1 MKLRGKVAVVTG
13 ASRGLGKAFALAFAR
28 EGAMVT
34 VAARTVQRTRFI
46 AGTIYETADQI
57 AAAGG
62 KVLTVPTDVADELS
76 VATMVRQTLEAF
88 GRIDILINNAA
99 TNRPALFTKLPQKK
113 WDEILGVNLR
123 GTVLCTRAVIPRMM
137 EQKGGHII
145 NLSSM
150 ASLAPGHD
158 PMTGLAYDVSKAAV
172 NRFTIGLAEALRQYA
187 IAVNVLMVDNTVT
200 EGWSYLN
207 PAADKS
213 SWYKPELWAAYALHV
228 ATRDPSTYTGRVLT
242 EGDLRMETARPENI

>member
-1 MKLRGKVAVVTG
+1 MKLKDKVAIVTG
-13 ASRGLGKAFALAFAR
+13 ASRGLGRAFALAFAR

-34 VAARTVQRTRFI
+34 LAARTVQKSRFI
-46 AGTIYETADQI
+46 AGTLYETADQI
-57 AAAGG
+57 AAECGRA
-62 KVLTVPTDVADELS
+62 LPVPTDVADERS
-76 VATMVRQTLEAF
+76 VEHMVRKTLDAF
-88 GRIDILINNAA
+88 HRIDILINNAA
-99 TNRPALFTKLPQKK
+99 TNRPALFARLSQKK
-113 WDEILGVNLR
+113 WDEILAVNLR
-123 GTVLCTRAVIPRMM
+123 GTVLCTRAVLSSML

-150 ASLAPGHD
+150 AALEPGHD

-172 NRFTIGLAEALRQYA
+172 NRFTIGLAEELKPYS

-213 SWYKPELWAAYALHV
+213 SWYKPELWAAYAVHV

-242 EGDLRMETARPENI
+242 EQDLRKETARSENI

>member
-172 NRFTIGLAEALRQYA
+172 NRFTIGLAEELRPYA

-213 SWYKPELWAAYALHV
+213 SWYTPELWAAYALFV
-228 ATRDPSTYTGRVLT
+228 ASTDPSAYTGRLLT
-242 EGDLRMETARPENI
+242 ENDLRTETARSKNF

>member
-1 MKLRGKVAVVTG
+1 MFKDKVAIITG
-13 ASRGLGKAFALAFAR
+13 ASRGLGRAFALAFAR

-34 VAARTVQRTRFI
+34 LAARTVQKSRFI

-57 AAAGG
+57 AAEGG
-62 KVLTVPTDVADELS
+62 TALPVPTNVADEGS
-76 VATMVRQTLEAF
+76 VANMVRQTLEAF
-88 GRIDILINNAA
+88 RRIDILVNNAA
-99 TNRPALFTKLPQKK
+99 TNRPALFAKLSQKK
-113 WDEILGVNLR
+113 WDEIMGVNLR
-123 GTVLCTRAVIPRMM
+123 GTVLCTKAVIPQMM

-150 ASLAPGHD
+150 ASLDVKHEPV
-158 PMTGLAYDVSKAAV
+158 TGLAYDVSKAAV
-172 NRFTIGLAEALRQYA
+172 NRFSLGLAEELRPYS

-213 SWYKPELWAAYALHV
+213 RWYMPEMWASYALFV
-228 ATRDPSTYTGRVLT
+228 ASRDPSAYTGRLLT
-242 EGDLRMETARPENI
+242 EQDLRQETARSENI

>member
-1 MKLRGKVAVVTG
+1 MMFKDKVVVVTG

-76 VATMVRQTLEAF
+76 VATMVRQTREAF
-88 GRIDILINNAA
+88 GRINILINNAA

-150 ASLAPGHD
+150 ASLEPGHD

-172 NRFTIGLAEALRQYA
+172 NRFTIGLAEELRPYA

-213 SWYKPELWAAYALHV
+213 SWYTPELWAAYALFV
-228 ATRDPSTYTGRVLT
+228 ASRDPSAYTGRLLT
-242 EGDLRMETARPENI
+242 ENDLRTETARSKNF